1 LSETLVDVDGGKVGD
16 AAQTTWGL
24 GVKYDIVKR
33 FSIDADWRNYD
44 NLYSNVGAVKENLEL
59 PSYDLVDA
67 GISYKMLVGKDKKDS
82 VNFRVNINNVFDE
95 IYLSEL
101 TSNIKVTDNISST
114 NAALGTYQSKGRVF
128 NGIADGNQGFFG
140 FGRTWNIAIR
150 YNF

>member
-1 LSETLVDVDGGKVGD
+1 
-16 AAQTTWGL
+16 
-24 GVKYDIVKR
+24 
-33 FSIDADWRNYD
+33 
-44 NLYSNVGAVKENLEL
+44 L

-114 NAALGTYQSKGRVF
+114 NPALGTYQSKGRVY
-128 NGIADGNQGFFG
+128 NGIADANQGFFG
-140 FGRTWNIAIR
+140 FGRTWNFAIR